1 MKKILLILTL
11 LSIISCDITTE
22 NPSTESSLS
31 KVETQEI
38 KDTTG
43 ENYVLKSNDI
53 TPPGEASTSSY
64 DDEFTIERALV
75 DRNMKSSSNRIYIV
89 TDKKYG
95 LEYIYIKTSEEITIV
110 PRYKRTISGNL
121 NISIEGD

>member
-1 MKKILLILTL
+1 MLILTL
-11 LSIISCDITTE
+11 LSIISCDITTG
-22 NPSTESSLS
+22 NTPIESSVS

-38 KDTTG
+38 KETTG

-53 TPPGEASTSSY
+53 APNDSSY

-95 LEYIYIKTSEEITIV
+95 LEYIYIKTSEGITIV
-110 PRYKRTISGNL
+110 PRYKRTTSGNL